1 MYGWLKKLTIML
13 ITSNDTKLEI
23 EHYNVKNG
31 VCMYVWMA
39 EVTDNHANYKQF
51 SKNSIYKINNLT

>member
-1 MYGWLKKLTIML
+1 
-13 ITSNDTKLEI
+13 
-23 EHYNVKNG
+23 
-31 VCMYVWMA
+31 MYVWMA